1 MLVMLRVP
9 LALVTAQPASNRT
22 CSNDNCNELGHERRL
37 SGKDV
42 SGRDADVTAVQAE
55 RGAHKERV
63 DIRLGKVGVCA
74 GSAALGAL
82 EARVD
87 ASDQNAGVKL
97 RLEPV
102 SLQNLLGVGHMPSF
116 LVASSL
122 FVHTRRRVAW
132 PGA

>member
-22 CSNDNCNELGHERRL
+22 RSNHGCDELGHERRL
-37 SGKDV
+37 SGKDA
-42 SGRDADVTAVQAE
+42 SGRDADVTAVQAK

-63 DIRLGKVGVCA
+63 DIRLGEVGVCTGGA
-74 GSAALGAL
+74 TLGAV
-82 EARVD
+82 EACVD
-87 ASDQNAGVKL
+87 AGDQNAGVKL
-97 RLEPV
+97 RPEPV
-102 SLQNLLGVGHMPSF
+102 SLQDLLGVGHMPSF

-122 FVHTRRRVAW
+122 LVHTRRRVAW